1 MLLTLPER
9 ARISIRGL
17 FLLVFGLGCNLSYGQ
32 VTGGQYAFEFL
43 RMSNAPH
50 VSALGGINVAN
61 PDNDIALALQNP
73 ALMRPG
79 LHNELSLNY
88 NNYYAGISIMNLQYG
103 YHAPTINT
111 SFFMGVQYLN
121 YGTFKETDNLGNV
134 NGNFHAGDYALT
146 FGASRSYKQNWRYG
160 ADLKFAHSDLYLESA
175 SAVLMDVGINYYDT
189 SSLWDFGATAKNMG
203 VMVKR
208 FNTAYPNEPVPF
220 DLQIGISKRFKHLPL
235 RLIGTIHHLYEWDIR
250 YSNPDDLNGTNILG
264 VTDSNKDKGSH
275 FADILFRHFIFG
287 AEITLGKRILLSV
300 SYNDLKRRELSLET
314 LPGLAGFAFG
324 AGINLN
330 KFQIHYARSYYHL
343 AGPYNEIGFTMALNK
358 LFGMGTTGEK
368 MNWNKVYE
376 DWE

>member
-1 MLLTLPER
+1 MLFTLPER
-9 ARISIRGL
+9 ARIYIRGL
-17 FLLVFGLGCNLSYGQ
+17 FLLLFGLSCNLSYGQ

-175 SAVLMDVGINYYDT
+175 SAVLMNVGINYYDT
-189 SSLWDFGATAKNMG
+189 ASLWDFGATAKNMG

-343 AGPYNEIGFTMALNK
+343 ASPYNEIGFTMALNK
-358 LFGMGTTGEK
+358 LFGMGTAGEK